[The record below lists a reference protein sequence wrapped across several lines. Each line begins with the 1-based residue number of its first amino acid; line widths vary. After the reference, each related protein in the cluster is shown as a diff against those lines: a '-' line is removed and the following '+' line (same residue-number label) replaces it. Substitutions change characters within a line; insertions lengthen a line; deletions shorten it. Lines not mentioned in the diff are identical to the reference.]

1 MNGEENMKLQYQK
14 IEAEWIELSK
24 NDLILTSGGGYEPPE
39 EENDGDVELPK
50 VPLK

>member
-1 MNGEENMKLQYQK
+1 MKLQYRK

-24 NDLILTSGGGYEPPE
+24 NDLILTSGGYEPPE

>member
-1 MNGEENMKLQYQK
+1 MNGEKSMKLQYRK

-39 EENDGDVELPK
+39 ENDGDVELPK